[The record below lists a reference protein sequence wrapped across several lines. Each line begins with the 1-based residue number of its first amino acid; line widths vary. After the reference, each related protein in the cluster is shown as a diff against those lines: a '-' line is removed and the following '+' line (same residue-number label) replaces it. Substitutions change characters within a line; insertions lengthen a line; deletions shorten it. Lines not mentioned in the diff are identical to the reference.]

1 MNIYWSQ
8 VQKSEP
14 SDSIEFHASSLEKV
28 AVMARTKSWGARA
41 GNAKFGLGVE
51 QELVQM
57 LPHLTDFNLKSW
69 LPNAAPSRPSWTL
82 WAFNKGI
89 FATRNELVC

>member
-14 SDSIEFHASSLEKV
+14 SDSIEFHAGSLEKV
-28 AVMARTKSWGARA
+28 AVMARTNSWGVRA

-51 QELVQM
+51 QETVQM
-57 LPHLTDFNLKSW
+57 LTDFLGKIIHNLKSL
-69 LPNAAPSRPSWTL
+69 LPNAAPSRPSRILWTL
-82 WAFNKGI
+82 NKGT
-89 FATRNELVC
+89 FAT